1 MACEFCRGR
10 GLVVRTPQIALPLS
24 LRPEESDISER
35 DAVDDMVYIRP
46 VLVVLLHILA

>member
-10 GLVVRTPQIALPLS
+10 GLVVRTPQIALPSS
-24 LRPEESDISER
+24 LRPDESDISVR

-46 VLVVLLHILA
+46 LLVGLPHILA